1 MKFAKE
7 IIGLM
12 AAYPGRDFKMIELVR
27 HVTGARDLAPRER
40 DRERKAVIRVLA
52 QLKEAG
58 HIVRRPTRSDVR
70 NALCYRWKSGT

>member
-27 HVTGARDLAPRER
+27 HATGARELGPRER
-40 DRERKAVIRVLA
+40 ERERKAVIRVLA
-52 QLKEAG
+52 QLTEAG
-58 HIVRRPTRSDVR
+58 HILRRPTRSGVR